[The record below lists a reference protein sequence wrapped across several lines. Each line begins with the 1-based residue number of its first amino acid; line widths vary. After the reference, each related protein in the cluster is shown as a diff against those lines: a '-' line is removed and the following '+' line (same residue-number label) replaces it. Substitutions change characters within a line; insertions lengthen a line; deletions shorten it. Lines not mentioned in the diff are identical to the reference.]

1 MSGETQAGFTEGAE
15 DLAGRWEADSFS
27 SCPQPVA
34 KRPLSP
40 SRVTNSQPVS
50 EMFLSSRWCLAGLAH
65 SEITG
70 LVGLDR
76 QGLQVGCAMRL
87 APQLCNAEAEAVGWV
102 SHVPDA
108 EQWCTGMVSLMHNKG

>member
-1 MSGETQAGFTEGAE
+1 MSGKTPAGFTGGAK
-15 DLAGRWEADSFS
+15 DLAGGREADSFS

-40 SRVTNSQPVS
+40 SRVMNSQPVS
-50 EMFLSSRWCLAGLAH
+50 EMFLSSPCCLAGLAH

-76 QGLQVGCAMRL
+76 QGLQLGRATRL
-87 APQLCNAEAEAVGWV
+87 APQLCNAGAEAVGWV
-102 SHVPDA
+102 SHVPAA
-108 EQWCTGMVSLMHNKG
+108 EQ